1 VQFGDYVDL
10 KGNEL
15 RNARVGTVGS
25 LPTASTNKG
34 VLVLYN
40 DVVYWSDGSTW
51 QAAMSGG
58 GAPSGPAG
66 GGLTGSYPNPT
77 IATDAVG
84 AAQISAGAVG
94 TSELADGSVTG
105 GTAGAGVKIAA
116 ATITDANVATANKDG
131 AAGTAS
137 LRTLGTGAQQA
148 VSGTDA
154 RLSDTRVPTDN
165 SVTNAKMADDSVG
178 SAEIIAGAV
187 GTSELADG
195 SVTGGTAGAGV
206 KIAALTI
213 TDANIAAA
221 NKDGAAATPSLRTLG
236 TGATQAVSGTDSRL
250 SDQRVPTDN
259 SVNAAKIVDGS
270 VGTAELAD
278 GSVTG
283 GTAGAGVKI
292 AALTITNAN
301 ISATAAIAL
310 SKLATDP
317 LARGNHTG
325 TQTASTISDLATV
338 VQGYRLDQFAAPTSA
353 VSFGSQRITSLATP
367 TAASD
372 AATKAYVDG
381 LVSGLD
387 AKASVR
393 VATTANVTLT
403 SQLENGDT
411 IDGVTLAT
419 GDRVLVKNQT
429 TPAENGIYTVNA
441 TGAPT
446 RATDADSNGE
456 ISVGTQVYVETGTS
470 NGGQIWVA
478 NATTAATWVPG
489 TSGSTWALYFAVTP
503 TQAGAGLTAAG
514 NVLAVGQGT
523 GITVNADDVAV
534 DTSVVARKFISAAL
548 GDGTAVAFTIT
559 HSLANQWV
567 AVHVIQTASPNEEI
581 FTTIERTS
589 TTQCIVRFSSA
600 PAAGSFRVLVIG

>member
-15 RNARVGTVGS
+15 RNARVGSVGS
-25 LPTASTNKG
+25 LPSAAANKG
-34 VLVLYN
+34 VLVLYS

-105 GTAGAGVKIAA
+105 GAAGAGVKIAA
-116 ATITDANVATANKDG
+116 GTITDANVAAANKDG

-154 RLSDTRVPTDN
+154 
-165 SVTNAKMADDSVG
+165 
-178 SAEIIAGAV
+178 
-187 GTSELADG
+187 
-195 SVTGGTAGAGV
+195 
-206 KIAALTI
+206 
-213 TDANIAAA
+213 
-221 NKDGAAATPSLRTLG
+221 
-236 TGATQAVSGTDSRL
+236 RL

-393 VATTANVTLT
+393 VATTVNSALASTF
-403 SQLENGDT
+403 ENGDT
-411 IDGVTLAT
+411 VDGVVLAT
-419 GDRVLVKNQT
+419 GDRILIKNQT
-429 TPAENGIYTVNA
+429 TAAENGIYTVNA
-441 TGAPT
+441 SGAPT

-456 ISVGTQVYVETGTS
+456 ISVGTQVYVESGTT

-478 NATTAATWVPG
+478 NATSAVTWVPG

-559 HSLANQWV
+559 HSLNNQWV